1 MIAAVSTIRN
11 EEDIIE
17 FCLHHFLQQGVDF
30 ILVENNASTDNTL
43 EIITK
48 MSKDDDRIVIY
59 NNEGEY
65 HSSEALSFLAEEARQ
80 LGCEWVI
87 PFDADEL
94 WGSANGLGSDLKNID
109 PKYAAIEF
117 RFENFVQ
124 NKKYNKDNI
133 LSTMNY
139 KVPSFANDIDIIQ
152 NRRSWIEAGPVIK
165 FLVRTYDGIQIP
177 AGSHTYSRSH
187 MPYFFSEDFFA
198 YHLPMRSY
206 ANLITRAENGKR
218 LIDAGYDPGFGWQNQ
233 RFYSIMKENM
243 LDKEFDANFEEDGK
257 LTRRDGS
264 VLTLE
269 RSNYVSTQYDKFKR
283 NREK

>member
-124 NKKYNKDNI
+124 NKKYDKDNI

>member
-11 EEDIIE
+11 EEDIIS

-43 EIITK
+43 EIVTEMAK
-48 MSKDDDRIVIY
+48 EDERIIVY

-94 WGSANGLGSDLKNID
+94 WGSVNGLGNDLKTID
-109 PKYAAIEF
+109 SKYAAIEF

-124 NKKYNKDNI
+124 NKKYDKNNI

-139 KVPSFANDIDIIQ
+139 KVPSFASDLDIIQ

-165 FLVRTYDGIQIP
+165 FLVRTHEGIKIP

-206 ANLITRAENGKR
+206 DNLVTRAENGKR

-233 RFYSIMKENM
+233 RFYSIMQEGM

-264 VLTLE
+264 VLVLE
-269 RSNYVSTQYDKFKR
+269 RSEYVSAQYNKFKS
-283 NREK
+283 NKEN

>member
-124 NKKYNKDNI
+124 NKKYDKDNI

-264 VLTLE
+264 VLILE

>member
-11 EEDIIE
+11 EEDISE

-124 NKKYNKDNI
+124 NKKYDKDNI

-264 VLTLE
+264 VLILE

>member
-17 FCLHHFLQQGVDF
+17 FCLWHFLQQGIDY

-43 EIITK
+43 EIVTEMAK
-48 MSKDDDRIVIY
+48 NDERIIVY

-65 HSSEALSFLAEEARQ
+65 HSGEALTFLAEEARQ

-94 WGSANGLGSDLKNID
+94 WGSTNGLKKDLKNID
-109 PKYAAIEF
+109 PKYAAVEF

-124 NKKYNKDNI
+124 NILYDQENI

-139 KVPSFANDIDIIQ
+139 KIPSFANDLDIIQ

-165 FLVRTYDGIQIP
+165 FIVRTYEGLQIP
-177 AGSHTYSRSH
+177 AGSHTYAKSD

-233 RFYSIMKENM
+233 RFYSILEEG
-243 LDKEFDANFEEDGK
+243 LIDKEFEANFEVDGK
-257 LTRRDGS
+257 LVRRDGS
-264 VLTLE
+264 VLVLE
-269 RSNYVSTQYDKFKR
+269 RSDYVSSKYKEFKF
-283 NREK
+283 EKEK

>member
-139 KVPSFANDIDIIQ
+139 KVPSFANEIDIIQ